1 MMTWEDYLDRLDA
14 GLDSIRPSL
23 LSALVGSLLAAHERG
38 QTIFTC
44 GNGGSASTASHL
56 AQDLAKGT
64 LVEGVAAFRTE
75 CLADNVSGLTAW
87 ANDEGYEHVFAAPLR
102 AKGDE
107 GDVLIAIS
115 GSGNSP
121 NVLRAVEVAHDLG
134 MRTWGVCGFDGGKLL
149 HLAQRTIH
157 VSCHD
162 MGMVEAVHGVVFHW
176 LVDRLR
182 LELEGLAQRL
192 SIMDAPAPE
201 GRASW

>member
-1 MMTWEDYLDRLDA
+1 MITWDNYLARLDDA
-14 GLDSIRPSL
+14 LNTIRPPQ
-23 LSALVGSLLAAHERG
+23 LSALVGSLLGAHERG
-38 QTIFTC
+38 QAIFTC

-56 AQDLAKGT
+56 AQDLAKGA
-64 LVEGVAAFRTE
+64 LVAGVSPFRCV

-87 ANDEGYEHVFAAPLR
+87 ANDAGYERVFSEPLLALGR
-102 AKGDE
+102 E

-115 GSGNSP
+115 GSGNSA
-121 NVLRAVEVAHDLG
+121 NALRAVRTAHDLG

-149 HLAQRTIH
+149 HLAQRSIH

-192 SIMDAPAPE
+192 SIMDAPTPE